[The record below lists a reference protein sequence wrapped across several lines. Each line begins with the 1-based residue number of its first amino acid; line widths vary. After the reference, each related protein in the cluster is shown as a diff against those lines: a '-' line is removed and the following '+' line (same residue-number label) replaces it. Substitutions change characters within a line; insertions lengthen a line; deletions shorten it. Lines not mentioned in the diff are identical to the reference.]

1 MRDDDY
7 TSEERRLFEALPR
20 ASAPDPM
27 DEERITA
34 RLRAEGFFVGSAFV
48 GSAFVASA
56 FRRKA
61 LLAVAAAVIL
71 AIGVVIG
78 STFARPEVT
87 GSACAELPGA
97 VPSSADPGRTEP
109 VRTAGVLWF

>member
-7 TSEERRLFEALPR
+7 TPEERRLFEALPR

-48 GSAFVASA
+48 ASA

-61 LLAVAAAVIL
+61 FLAVAAAAIL
-71 AIGVVIG
+71 AIGIVIG